1 MPTHGAQD
9 NKKVFSA
16 PMQSPAKSSL
26 LRTTI
31 RKPLVALVL
40 LLALGLTSLFY
51 YSQKRDFEVHARFM
65 ESLHEYKFLDA
76 KLMSS
81 LGRARYDLSEDSAA
95 IVAEAMVLRE
105 IAVSLYTSADKF
117 RSQDDWMPEENRFNS
132 FEREVINKVS
142 MLNRFLRER
151 RAWLRDYYAVSAS
164 VSELPGELAQPVF
177 ALLDSARLGNVV
189 QADSAALPDS
199 LKETVL
205 PLLQRNAELASLYD
219 HVAHSRAVL
228 WAEELILDF
237 KAANTDSQNRN
248 FTISFVFYLFSL
260 VLLLLTLFL
269 YVRGKDDNS

>member
-1 MPTHGAQD
+1 M
-9 NKKVFSA
+9 NK
-16 PMQSPAKSSL
+16 QAKSSFL
-26 LRTTI
+26 KTTI

-81 LGRARYDLSEDSAA
+81 LGRALYDVSEDSAA
-95 IVAEAMVLRE
+95 IVAQAMVLRE

-151 RAWLRDYYAVSAS
+151 RAWLRDYYVATSA
-164 VSELPGELAQPVF
+164 VSELPGDAARPIF
-177 ALLDSARLGNVV
+177 AMLDSARLGNVV
-189 QADSAALPDS
+189 AADSSAVPDS
-199 LKETVL
+199 LKVMIL
-205 PLLQRNAELASLYD
+205 PLLERNAELASLFD
-219 HVAHSRAVL
+219 HVVHSRAVL

-248 FTISFVFYLFSL
+248 FTISFVFYFLSL

-269 YVRGKDDNS
+269 YVRGKDDRS